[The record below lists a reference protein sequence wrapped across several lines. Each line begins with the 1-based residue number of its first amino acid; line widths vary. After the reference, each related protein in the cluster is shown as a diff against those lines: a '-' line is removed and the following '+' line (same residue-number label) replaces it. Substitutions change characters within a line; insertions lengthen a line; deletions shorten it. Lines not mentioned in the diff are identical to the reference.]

1 MGIHTCP
8 LYTSYIQYIEYVG
21 AIILLLNILYHFG
34 RYLKL
39 NLPGRVSSP
48 PLMNTCL
55 NASTPGTPV
64 NKIQSTPEINT
75 PNLSMSTTPMNTS
88 ALSWLTNSTPNS
100 SFNYPVKS
108 DSWLYSC
115 GTPQSQNVSPIKT
128 PRQDTSGIEFISNQS
143 SLQTYLKDFEANE
156 KKANIT
162 NCVDATT
169 NALSTFWSHPL
180 TKNPKDTSTFLK
192 RTQYQLSPATTRLPL
207 TFNQAPTPCIPPPS
221 IPNYYYGLFPQSNDF
236 ETVISI
242 IQHVSNNL
250 ISQTAS
256 SSNSPKTD
264 DKGSPSGSPSQGM
277 ETWRRLSVD
286 IVTLTQ
292 WNANLR
298 MVRSYV
304 KFVKNLLFILIL
316 RSIQYLEVL
325 VCVVGGEGAAL
336 GCYEGKL
343 KRVWAP
349 EQSREAPQWKYCFCL
364 CQLMIYLQW
373 LSQTILMRLI
383 KEFDNIDDALQKHG
397 LTDILMGK
405 VGLDRIRKTA
415 QTALVLQFIPT
426 LPAIVPFL
434 ELTPNQEYLVKR
446 IRELAK
452 GGCMSEFRWNSGS
465 SFNGKEWDN
474 SLPTDSAI
482 MMHLFASYLDTQLLP
497 LPNQPDVKPFSG
509 YHYLKQGE
517 KLPNLTN
524 QSLLIQQ
531 CSDSPP
537 YYRVIIGE
545 EIYELVKG
553 YNNLFHCILLFLY
566 HVNKRQDGMVGRVNL
581 GRSGLNMLW
590 IIQS

>member
-1 MGIHTCP
+1 MDNKTRITPNRNVINGVKAPLLEKAISQKRKQQQSKSSLIWGTVNIGLLGIILYDILHTCP
-8 LYTSYIQYIEYVG
+8 LHTSYIQYIEYVG
-21 AIILLLNILYHFG
+21 AIILLLNIVYHFG
-34 RYLKL
+34 RYLML
-39 NLPGRVSSP
+39 NLPDRISSP
-48 PLMNTCL
+48 PLVSTCL
-55 NASTPGTPV
+55 TASPPGTPI

-108 DSWLYSC
+108 DSWLYSS
-115 GTPQSQNVSPIKT
+115 GTPQPQNISPMKT
-128 PRQDTSGIEFISNQS
+128 PRQDTSGIEFISDQNT
-143 SLQTYLKDFEANE
+143 LQTYLKDFEANE

-162 NCVDATT
+162 NCIDATT

-180 TKNPKDTSTFLK
+180 TKNPKDTPTFLK
-192 RTQYQLSPATTRLPL
+192 RTQYQLSPATTTLPL
-207 TFNQAPTPCIPPPS
+207 LNFNQTPTSCSPPS
-221 IPNYYYGLFPQSNDF
+221 IPNYYYGLFPQSSDDL
-236 ETVISI
+236 EAVISI
-242 IQHVSNNL
+242 VQHVSKNL

-256 SSNSPKTD
+256 STNSPKTD
-264 DKGSPSGSPSQGM
+264 DKGSPSGSTSQGM

-286 IVTLTQ
+286 VITLTQ

-298 MVRSYV
+298 M
-304 KFVKNLLFILIL
+304 
-316 RSIQYLEVL
+316 
-325 VCVVGGEGAAL
+325 
-336 GCYEGKL
+336 
-343 KRVWAP
+343 
-349 EQSREAPQWKYCFCL
+349 
-364 CQLMIYLQW
+364 W

-397 LTDILMGK
+397 LTDILVGK

-426 LPAIVPFL
+426 LPAIIPFL

-465 SFNGKEWDN
+465 SFNGKDWDN

-537 YYRVIIGE
+537 YYRVVIGE

>member
-1 MGIHTCP
+1 MDNKTRITPNRNVINGVKAPLLEKAISQKRKQQQSKSSLIWGTVNIGLLGIILYDILHTCP
-8 LYTSYIQYIEYVG
+8 LHTSYIQYIEYVG
-21 AIILLLNILYHFG
+21 AIILLLNIVYHFG
-34 RYLKL
+34 RYLML
-39 NLPGRVSSP
+39 NLPDRISSP
-48 PLMNTCL
+48 PLVSTCL
-55 NASTPGTPV
+55 TASPPGTPI

-108 DSWLYSC
+108 DSWLYSS
-115 GTPQSQNVSPIKT
+115 GTPQPQNISPMKT
-128 PRQDTSGIEFISNQS
+128 PRQDTSGIEFISDQNT
-143 SLQTYLKDFEANE
+143 LQTYLKDFEANE

-162 NCVDATT
+162 NCIDATT

-180 TKNPKDTSTFLK
+180 TKNPKDTPTFLK
-192 RTQYQLSPATTRLPL
+192 RTQYQLSPATT
-207 TFNQAPTPCIPPPS
+207 T
-221 IPNYYYGLFPQSNDF
+221 
-236 ETVISI
+236 
-242 IQHVSNNL
+242 
-250 ISQTAS
+250 S
-256 SSNSPKTD
+256 STNSPKTD
-264 DKGSPSGSPSQGM
+264 DKGSPSGSTSQGM

-286 IVTLTQ
+286 VITLTQ

-298 MVRSYV
+298 M
-304 KFVKNLLFILIL
+304 
-316 RSIQYLEVL
+316 
-325 VCVVGGEGAAL
+325 
-336 GCYEGKL
+336 
-343 KRVWAP
+343 
-349 EQSREAPQWKYCFCL
+349 
-364 CQLMIYLQW
+364 W

-397 LTDILMGK
+397 LTDILVGK

-426 LPAIVPFL
+426 LPAIIPFL

-465 SFNGKEWDN
+465 SFNGKDWDN

-537 YYRVIIGE
+537 YYRVVIGE